1 MSTNAVEDDAS
12 FERAM
17 LAEIPVKRGDRV
29 AGKVAIVTG
38 AGSVAEGFGNGR
50 AAAVALSRHG
60 ARIALLD
67 VNAASAETT
76 ARIIR
81 TDGGECI
88 VVEADVTD
96 PESCRAA
103 VRRTADH
110 WGRLD
115 ILVNNV
121 GTARVPGDATSVDLE
136 AWDRGMRINVTS
148 MVLMA
153 RFAVPEMRQA
163 GGGSII
169 NISSITGMIGGHTNL
184 FYPTSKGALL
194 NMTRTMAGN
203 HGPDGIRVNCICPGF
218 LFTPVISA
226 GGWLPDGFREARR
239 NAGALKSEGTGWDVA
254 YGILFLA
261 SDESRWVT
269 GVILPIDAGVTA
281 ITPHFAT
288 SSPSSQ
294 LRGQSTDWE
303 SATKGVFSPRQTG

>member
-1 MSTNAVEDDAS
+1 MTGRVSEKGMT
-12 FERAM
+12 M
-17 LAEIPVKRGDRV
+17 IAELLSQIPVERGTRV

-50 AAAVALSRHG
+50 AAAVALARQG
-60 ARIALLD
+60 AKIALLD
-67 VNAASAETT
+67 VNLESAEET
-76 ARIIR
+76 AQIIR
-81 TDGGECI
+81 ADGGTCI
-88 VVEADVTD
+88 AARADVTD
-96 PESCRAA
+96 AASCEAA
-103 VRRTADH
+103 VQAAIVE

-121 GTARVPGDATSVDLE
+121 GTARVPGDATTVDLE
-136 AWDRGMRINVTS
+136 AWERGMRINVTS
-148 MVLMA
+148 MVLMT
-153 RFAVPEMRQA
+153 RYAVPEMARS

-203 HGPDGIRVNCICPGF
+203 HGVDGIRVNCICPGF
-218 LFTPVISA
+218 LFTPVITA
-226 GGWLPDGFREARR
+226 GGWLPDGFRESRR
-239 NAGALKSEGTGWDVA
+239 NAGALKIEGTGWDVA

-261 SDESRWVT
+261 SEESRFIT

-281 ITPHFAT
+281 ITPHFRT

-294 LRGQSTDWE
+294 LRGQEAGWE
-303 SATKGVFSPRQTG
+303 AAAKGVFSEKAPG

>member
-1 MSTNAVEDDAS
+1 MEQDA
-12 FERAM
+12 
-17 LAEIPVKRGDRV
+17 LQDIPVRKGDRV
-29 AGKVAIVTG
+29 AGKVAMVTG

-50 AAAVALSRHG
+50 AAAFALARHG
-60 ARIALLD
+60 AKVALLD
-67 VNAASAETT
+67 VNRASAEET

-81 TDGGECI
+81 DDGGECLVI
-88 VVEADVTD
+88 QADVMD
-96 PESCRAA
+96 PASCAAA
-103 VRRTADH
+103 VQATVAE

-121 GTARVPGDATSVDLE
+121 GTARVPGDATTVDLE
-136 AWDRGMRINVTS
+136 AWERGMRLNVTS

-153 RFAVPEMRQA
+153 RYAVPEMKKS

-218 LFTPVISA
+218 LFTPVVTA
-226 GGWLPDGFREARR
+226 GGWLPEGFREARR
-239 NAGALKSEGTGWDVA
+239 NAGAIKTEGTGWDVA
-254 YGILFLA
+254 FGILFLA
-261 SDESRWVT
+261 SDEARWIT

-281 ITPHFAT
+281 ITPHFRT

-294 LRGQSTDWE
+294 LRAQASDWE
-303 SATKGVFSPRQTG
+303 AAARGDFVPTSSG